1 MNLWICVVGGEES
14 ENYEDERI
22 IATGGIADIDNGIEQ
37 YADEVA
43 SSFDKY
49 FWIETN
55 HNDWTIEDTDQ
66 YYNGIRD
73 EIIRETSLPKILG
86 RMLLPSNF

>member
-1 MNLWICVVGGEES
+1 MNLWICVVGGEDS
-14 ENYEDERI
+14 DKYEEERI

-49 FWIETN
+49 FWLESDN
-55 HNDWTIEDTDQ
+55 NDWTIEDIDQ
-66 YYNGIRD
+66 YYDTIRD
-73 EIIRETSLPKILG
+73 EVVRSTSIQRVLG
-86 RMLLPSNF
+86 RLLLPNNF